1 MSLYDAPA
9 NTELKVIDIFSGVEA
24 KRRLLSIGI
33 RQSDILVK
41 LNSPPWGAVL
51 VKNVSTGS
59 TKLAVGRNLARKIMV
74 DNAS

>member
-1 MSLYDAPA
+1 MNLYDAPA
-9 NTELKVIDIFSGVEA
+9 NKELKVTDIFSGLEA

-33 RQSDILVK
+33 RQSDILIK

-51 VKNVSTGS
+51 VKNISTGS

-74 DNAS
+74 DYAS

>member
-9 NTELKVIDIFSGVEA
+9 NTELKVIDIFSGIEA

-74 DNAS
+74 DYAS